1 MLGKNFYFFLLIM
14 IMLSTQIA
22 ICSIFWQDDFSSFN
36 PSDYYTSGNGYYNA
50 LGGNYVLTQPNLDQH
65 AKLYYATPTLIA
77 VWRAE
82 FNFRIGGGT
91 GADGMTFAFVPD
103 YTYPD
108 THGGSLD
115 FHNTSGYAIEFDTYY
130 NPEFDPNEH
139 HIAVLYND
147 FTNHLITANVNVE
160 DNQWHSCTIDF
171 NMGHVTVTIDN
182 VQRLDYVIL
191 NYTPFTGYFGF
202 TAATGGATNWHVID
216 NVVVYDLTTP
226 TPTPTPTVS
235 PTPTISPTPTNTPTP
250 PPLPLFD
257 NQGLAILIIIFLF
270 VLLKSKIKF

>member
-1 MLGKNFYFFLLIM
+1 M
-14 IMLSTQIA
+14 
-22 ICSIFWQDDFSSFN
+22 
-36 PSDYYTSGNGYYNA
+36 
-50 LGGNYVLTQPNLDQH
+50 
-65 AKLYYATPTLIA
+65 A

-108 THGGSLD
+108 TEGGSLD
-115 FHNTSGYAIEFDTYY
+115 FYNTSGYAVEFDTYY
-130 NPEFDPNEH
+130 NPSVDPNEH
-139 HIAVLYND
+139 HIAVLYNSYS
-147 FTNHLITANVNVE
+147 NHLATANVNVE
-160 DNQWHSCTIDF
+160 DNQWHSCIIDF
-171 NMGHVTVTIDN
+171 NMGHITVTIDN

-202 TAATGGATNWHVID
+202 TAATGGANNWHVID
-216 NVVVYDLTTP
+216 NVVIYDLTTP

-250 PPLPLFD
+250 PPLPLFT
-257 NQGLAILIIIFLF
+257 NQGIVILIITFFFILF
-270 VLLKSKIKF
+270 RAKLKN